1 MITKFLVLKRFFRI
15 KQSVAPDMLFPPLGV
30 LADRLTD

>member
-1 MITKFLVLKRFFRI
+1 M
-15 KQSVAPDMLFPPLGV
+15 PFPPLGV